1 MYEPFTCADLLQA
14 WQAPW
19 CGRRFS
25 RLSLDTQ
32 RALHKLQGEL
42 AHEILARDLMN
53 YPKNPRIYALVSSVN
68 TPPPMVWSPLAL
80 ARGLGPGLRLGK
92 TTSQP
97 SSLYLLHVA

>member
-1 MYEPFTCADLLQA
+1 MKKLMTVNPRQRLTIKEALDHCWFKVARPGEDTCAICIHGIVL
-14 WQAPW
+14 
-19 CGRRFS
+19 RVYM
-25 RLSLDTQ
+25 LSCPVL
-32 RALHKLQGEL
+32 
-42 AHEILARDLMN
+42 
-53 YPKNPRIYALVSSVN
+53 